1 MLATCLGCGCTC
13 DDIDIV
19 VEGSRIVEAQRACA
33 MGVEWFGDGRVPA
46 HALVDGRRAT
56 LEAALDAAAALVARA
71 RRPLVYLAPDLSLE
85 AQREAIALADRTR
98 GALDGVAS
106 SGALGSIIAA
116 QERGRAAATLG
127 EIRNRADVVVF
138 WGVDPSR
145 RYPRFAERYAP
156 DAVGLYVPAGRRSRA
171 VVAVD
176 VGEWQG
182 PDDADVRVAIA
193 PETEVATLTALRAL
207 VAAAPDAPVAVDDNA
222 ARSLAPWLL
231 RGRYVAVVADGES
244 HGVHDPDRAAALI
257 ALAQALNG
265 PTRAALVVLR
275 GGGNRSG
282 AEAAATWQTGY
293 PAAVDFS
300 RGFPRYRP
308 YDGSALARL
317 AGGTV
322 DAVVVAGAAAALGA
336 SLRLALTHVDCAI
349 IGPRASEQA
358 PAGTRVAIDTGV
370 AGIHEGGTAVRL
382 DDVPVPLRRVVE
394 GPPAAGEVIRMLG
407 ERIASLQVRGRTPEP
422 RGTPRT

>member
-1 MLATCLGCGCTC
+1 
-13 DDIDIV
+13 
-19 VEGSRIVEAQRACA
+19 
-33 MGVEWFGDGRVPA
+33 WFGDGRAPA
-46 HALVDGRRAT
+46 DALVGGRPVT
-56 LEAALDAAAALVARA
+56 LEAALDAAAAFVAPA

-85 AQREAIALADRTR
+85 AQREAIAIADRTR
-98 GALDGVAS
+98 GALDSVAS

-145 RYPRFAERYAP
+145 RYPRFATRYAP
-156 DAVGLYVPAGRRSRA
+156 DAVGLHLPEGRRSRA

-176 VGEWQG
+176 VGAWRG
-182 PDDADVRVAIA
+182 PEDADVRVTVS

-207 VAAAPDAPVAVDDNA
+207 VAAPPDAPATIDDDA
-222 ARSLAPWLL
+222 ARRLASWLL
-231 RGRYVAVVADGES
+231 RGRYVALVADGES
-244 HGVHDPDRAAALI
+244 DGLHDPGRAGALI
-257 ALAQALNG
+257 ALAQALNE

-308 YDGSALARL
+308 YDGSAPARI

-322 DAVVVAGAAAALGA
+322 DAVLVAGAAAGLDAALRA
-336 SLRLALTHVDCAI
+336 ALARVGCVV

-358 PAGTRVAIDTGV
+358 PAGARVAIDTAV
-370 AGIHEGGTAVRL
+370 AGIHEEGTAVRL
-382 DDVPVPLRRVVE
+382 DDVPVPLRRVLD
-394 GPPAAGEVIRMLG
+394 GPPAAAEVIRMLG
-407 ERIASLQVRGRTPEP
+407 RRIDSWLRRGRITE
-422 RGTPRT
+422 TPRTQRV